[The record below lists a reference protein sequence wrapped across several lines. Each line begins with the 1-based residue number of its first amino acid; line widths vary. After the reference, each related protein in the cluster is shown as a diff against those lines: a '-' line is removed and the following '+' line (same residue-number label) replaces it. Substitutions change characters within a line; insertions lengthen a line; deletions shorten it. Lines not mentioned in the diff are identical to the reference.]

1 MAGFASEGGAG
12 RDINPPAEGG
22 GSPVRTT
29 AVVQLPHAAHIL
41 NTSVHPPPNTS
52 PSRCSLASLSP
63 LSSPSHSL
71 RPPRAATPAPSSAAT
86 ALRSLT
92 LLRAPLSS
100 PSSGSSSATSPGA
113 SVSAARR
120 SPSSASARA
129 PAPPAPS
136 AARTTTSYV
145 FCLAFA
151 VCSSVD
157 LLCLGW
163 PDLHWLPSHR
173 ALSSSRRTRRSLIRG
188 MVSVI
193 LG

>member
-1 MAGFASEGGAG
+1 MAPQSEQQQ
-12 RDINPPAEGG
+12 
-22 GSPVRTT
+22 SFSYFTY
-29 AVVQLPHAAHIL
+29 AAHIL

-86 ALRSLT
+86 ALRRLVLSLYRAQSKQAAYHDIPSLT

-120 SPSSASARA
+120 SPSSALARA
-129 PAPPAPS
+129 PAQPAPS

-145 FCLAFA
+145 SCLAFV
-151 VCSSVD
+151 VCSSISCSGFFRV
-157 LLCLGW
+157 
-163 PDLHWLPSHR
+163 
-173 ALSSSRRTRRSLIRG
+173 A
-188 MVSVI
+188 
-193 LG
+193 